1 MDELK
6 ALWKLAFPII
16 VAQVGFFGMGLV
28 DTLLIGPMGAEALSA
43 LALGN
48 TFFFG
53 VMILGIGLMMGLDPW
68 VSQAFGAGKLER
80 CSQGLV
86 QGCWLAVIATPPLVL
101 AMSSLPWALGLLGYD
116 EHLLELAK
124 EYLGPLRWAVL
135 PGLLFATYK
144 SYISAVSVT
153 RPLLWVALLA
163 NACNI
168 GLDLW
173 FIHGGLGVPPLGV
186 TGVAWSTTFCRLVL
200 FLPLFL
206 LVRYSKT
213 FEQFPKVDWRPSPKL
228 LRTLSSV
235 GLPVGLQYLV
245 EVGAFCTATVLM
257 GIKGE
262 TQLAAHQVALNITAL
277 FFMVSL
283 SLGAAGSV
291 RVGQNLGAGNL
302 VAMRRAGW
310 TALGS
315 GLCYAMISTT
325 LIVLFSAQLIG
336 LYRVDAEIF
345 TLAVQF
351 LAIAAIFQL
360 GDSVQAVAVG
370 VLRGLADTRVPLVM
384 ILASYWFVAIPIGV
398 LGAFVLGDDPLW
410 IWYGLAV
417 GLCIVSVLLVSR
429 FRWKVVRV
437 TSGLLDESSE
447 ITTSFPALAPC
458 KEP

>member
-1 MDELK
+1 MHELK

-28 DTLLIGPMGAEALSA
+28 DTLLVGPMGAQELSA

-68 VSQAFGAGKLER
+68 VSQAFGAGKLEQ
-80 CSQGLV
+80 CSKGLV
-86 QGCWLAVIATPPLVL
+86 QGCWLAVLTTPPLVL
-101 AMSSLPWALGLLGYD
+101 AMSALPWLLGMAGYD
-116 EHLLELAK
+116 QHMLDLARD
-124 EYLGPLRWAVL
+124 YLDPLRWAVL

-144 SYISAVSVT
+144 SYISAVSIT

-163 NACNI
+163 NIFNF

-173 FIHGGLGVPPLGV
+173 FINGGFGIAPQGVS
-186 TGVAWSTTFCRLVL
+186 GVAWSTTFCRLVL
-200 FLPLFL
+200 FIPLFL
-206 LVRYSKT
+206 LVRYGSAFK
-213 FEQFPKVDWRPSPKL
+213 QFPKADWRPNPKL
-228 LRTLSSV
+228 LRTLANV
-235 GLPVGLQYLV
+235 GLPVGLQYLA
-245 EVGAFCTATVLM
+245 EVGCFCTATVLM
-257 GIKGE
+257 GIKSE
-262 TQLAAHQVALNITAL
+262 NVLAAHQVALNVAAL

-291 RVGQNLGAGNL
+291 RVGQNLGAGDL

-315 GLCYAMISTT
+315 GLCYALVSTT
-325 LIVLFSAQLIG
+325 LIVLFAEHLIG
-336 LYRVDAEIF
+336 LYRVEDEIF

-351 LAIAAIFQL
+351 LAVAAVFQL

-370 VLRGLADTRVPLVM
+370 VLRGLADTRIPLLL
-384 ILASYWFVAIPIGV
+384 ILCSYWLVAIPVGV
-398 LGAFVLGDDPLW
+398 LGAFVLGQDPMW

-417 GLCIVSVLLVSR
+417 GLCIVAVLLVAR
-429 FRWKVVRV
+429 FRWMSVRV
-437 TSGLLDESSE
+437 TSSLLNDDR
-447 ITTSFPALAPC
+447 ITTSHPALAPF